1 MGEITFCKDPLW
13 RIISFLCALFILT
26 NIFFSFFSH
35 FLTLIR
41 VLIVTK
47 AVLEWQKSPLEWL
60 YLVFWA
66 NIKEFKADIREIC
79 TSGNMKKQQLHYIIF
94 NRKEVQ
100 YIGMHYRKT
109 QLITE
114 KLSAGFIF
122 STLFQNQIFIIL
134 CE

>member
-1 MGEITFCKDPLW
+1 
-13 RIISFLCALFILT
+13 
-26 NIFFSFFSH
+26 
-35 FLTLIR
+35 
-41 VLIVTK
+41 
-47 AVLEWQKSPLEWL
+47 LEWQKSPLERL
-60 YLVFWA
+60 YLVLWA

-100 YIGMHYRKT
+100 YIGMHYRKA

-114 KLSAGFIF
+114 KLSAGLIF